1 MTNHDPIY
9 AVGYARVSTPKQA
22 VEGES
27 LDIQAE
33 AIRRHI
39 TGRGWTVFP
48 ADGVLQEPF
57 TGATDNRP
65 IYQAAIRL
73 IKSNPGK
80 VRYFLI
86 KTIDRFS
93 REGAFGYKQMKRE
106 LSALGVELRD
116 IGGVI
121 QPVVNSL
128 EHLNLKYSWSERS
141 PSDLGE
147 VVIAE
152 AADQERHRL
161 LTRMVE
167 TEVNLTRDGY
177 HLGPANDGYVSRRV
191 VVEGRKK
198 VAQFPDPERAH
209 YFRTMFEMRADG
221 AYSDREIVRRVNE
234 MGFRTKSF
242 SRWDK
247 SKTKIIDRSG
257 GRPLTVKRF
266 QKLIQRPAYCGV
278 VVRKWTGGQPIR
290 AKGGEALVSIDL
302 FNRANRSR
310 VRIDDQD
317 DGSLRIIYDEQI
329 TKEIPKRHK
338 FSSRWRFKNVV
349 LCPRCKRPLWASAS
363 RGRSGQKFAAY
374 HCARDHERYSVSQP
388 TLDAAFGG
396 YLGALAFERDF
407 WDSFGPLLER
417 TFLDAADDASQ
428 VDRQR
433 RAELPTLE
441 DRRRQ
446 LCLAF
451 ADASSPSI
459 RRVIEEQ
466 VTQLDVAIDA
476 LKSGDQSFR
485 CERPDYDA
493 FLSHARAILEHPA
506 EVLENIMNFK
516 EQVTLYGLLFAEW
529 PTYEEIVS
537 GTAQLRPMFVLSE
550 RFRTVGTVAV
560 HRRGLDWNTLH
571 QEMLRWKDAYWAIDA
586 VIDRIK
592 LKYGSFPTPPD
603 ALAA

>member
-1 MTNHDPIY
+1 MTNNDLSY
-9 AVGYARVSTPKQA
+9 AIGYARVSTPKQA

-33 AIRRHI
+33 AIKRHI
-39 TGRGWTVFP
+39 IARGWTVFP
-48 ADGVLQEPF
+48 TDGVLQEPF
-57 TGATDNRP
+57 TGTTDNRP

-73 IKSNPGK
+73 IKKNPGK
-80 VRYFLI
+80 VRYFVI

-93 REGAFGYKQMKRE
+93 REGALGYKQMKRE
-106 LSALGVELRD
+106 LAALGVELRD

-191 VVEGRKK
+191 VVDGKKK

-209 YFRTMFEMRADG
+209 FFRTMYEMRADG
-221 AYSDREIVRRVNE
+221 AHSDREIVRHLNQT
-234 MGFRTKSF
+234 GFRTKAF
-242 SRWDK
+242 NRWDEG
-247 SKTKIIDRSG
+247 KTRIVDRSG

-302 FNRANRSR
+302 FNRANRSK
-310 VRIDDQD
+310 VRIEQQR
-317 DGSLRIIYDEQI
+317 DGSLRIFYDEQI
-329 TKEIPKRHK
+329 AKHVPKRHK
-338 FSSRWRFKNVV
+338 FSARWRFKNVV
-349 LCPRCKRPLWASAS
+349 VCPHCRKPLWASAS

-374 HCARDHERYSVSQP
+374 HCTRDHKRYSVSQP
-388 TLDAAFGG
+388 TLDAAFAA
-396 YLGALAFERDF
+396 YLRALEFEPEFWAAFD
-407 WDSFGPLLER
+407 P
-417 TFLDAADDASQ
+417 FLDQVFQDAVEATSEFDKTQ
-428 VDRQR
+428 
-433 RAELPTLE
+433 RAELPALE

-466 VTQLDVAIDA
+466 VVQLDEAIGA
-476 LKSGDQSFR
+476 LESSKPARMDKA
-485 CERPDYDA
+485 DYDE
-493 FLSHARAILEHPA
+493 FLSHARSILEHPA
-506 EVLENIMNFK
+506 EILENVANFK
-516 EQVTLYGLLFAEW
+516 EQLTLYALVFAAW
-529 PTYEEIVS
+529 PTCEEIVS

-550 RFRTVGTVAV
+550 RFRTEGSAAV

-571 QEMLRWKDAYWAIDA
+571 QEMFRWKDAYWAIDA

-592 LKYGSFPTPPD
+592 LKYGSFPTLPD
-603 ALAA
+603 ARAA